1 MNVRQKRSK
10 GFVLIL
16 AALYIL
22 AIGTFLYFLISGWG
36 YYSLSPA
43 LRIRHPLYKLL
54 KPSGFVG
61 HGFGILGTF
70 MMLLMLLYSARKRIS
85 FMRNWGA
92 LPYWLDVHIFLG
104 IAGPLF
110 VILHS
115 TFKINGLVS
124 VSFWSMIAVAL
135 SGVVGRFL
143 YLQIPRNIKGAEM
156 TLEEV
161 NALKEEINHEL
172 QKYIQTNHNIKEQI
186 KDQLLSHNQKKI
198 TIITLF
204 GRFLRVGLLLR
215 FRKKRLALY
224 FSHRFNLPKDRIE
237 NLILLILQKDLLDQ
251 RIYLWKRIHRYF
263 HYWHVF
269 HKPFALVMF
278 LILFVHVGIAIWL
291 GYRWIF

>member
-16 AALYIL
+16 AALYIM

-36 YYSLSPA
+36 YYSLPSV
-43 LRIRHPLYKLL
+43 LRIRHPLYKSL
-54 KPSGFVG
+54 KPGGFLG
-61 HGFGILGTF
+61 HGFGIVGTF
-70 MMLLMLLYSARKRIS
+70 MMLIMLLYSARKRLA
-85 FMRNWGA
+85 FMHNWGP

-115 TFKINGLVS
+115 TFKLNGLVS

-135 SGVVGRFL
+135 SGIVGRFL

-161 NALKEEINHEL
+161 NALKEEINLEL
-172 QKYIQTNHNIKEQI
+172 QRSFQTEKNVKEEMKKYLLPTNNRKYTFV
-186 KDQLLSHNQKKI
+186 N
-198 TIITLF
+198 LF
-204 GRFLRVGLLLR
+204 VQFIRISFLLR
-215 FRKKRLALY
+215 FRKRRLAY
-224 FSHRFNLPKDRIE
+224 SFSEHFNLPAEQIE
-237 NLILLILQKDLLDQ
+237 NLIYLILQKDLLDQ
-251 RIYLWKRIHRYF
+251 RINLWKRIHRYF

-269 HKPFALVMF
+269 HKPFAIIMF